1 MAARPFAL
9 LLLLCLALAAAPA
22 SAQQPARTGFDH
34 LLHARN
40 LATSGAKPIPCASC
54 HRAARGLLVGR
65 PGHTACYGACH
76 GALPSIAEA
85 RRLSARPP
93 ADDDARTRLSTCTPC
108 HAASELASARSAP
121 AFPPYTLDS
130 DFGLEL
136 SHARHAAASC
146 ARCHPATRRPAT
158 PRAVPHQRC
167 LGCHTNAA
175 SPPTFDM
182 AACESCHYPA
192 VGAGNAPKL
201 ARSQITVTT
210 AFSHAT
216 HQTYAARRG
225 AAPSCL
231 PCHRQVPADNNA
243 PGVVPAPAA
252 ETCAETGCHDG
263 TAAFAITER
272 CTSCHRDPP
281 DTPYQVPRPT
291 RGYSHQQHAEAQAQL
306 GCLGCHAATER
317 GAPEPT
323 RHRVCAT
330 CHAKDF
336 GSPSPLICGACHT
349 ATEPWRVLR
358 ADRRPTQRTTFGARM
373 DHATHR
379 LPCERCHTLT
389 TATRQLRLP
398 RDHATCA
405 GSGCHRLG
413 GGPAPAFERCEACHV
428 AELVARRASAR
439 AAAPWSVRTLFDHRS
454 HTTTAEGLPLT
465 CVGCHLSVDGALDTL
480 ATPPKRTC
488 APCHDG
494 VRAFGLTG
502 TACARCH
509 GGRR

>member
-1 MAARPFAL
+1 MLVLAL
-9 LLLLCLALAAAPA
+9 VLAAAPA
-22 SAQQPARTGFDH
+22 SAQAPARAGFDH

-40 LATSGAKPIPCASC
+40 LVTAAAAPLPCASC
-54 HRAARGLLVGR
+54 HRTARGELVGR
-65 PGHTACYGACH
+65 PGHAACYGACH
-76 GALPSIAEA
+76 GPAPSAAEA
-85 RRLSARPP
+85 RRLASRPP
-93 ADDDARTRLSTCTPC
+93 PDDDARARLATCTTC
-108 HAASELASARSAP
+108 HAPSELAGARSAP
-121 AFPPYTLDS
+121 AFPPYTLDR

-136 SHARHAAASC
+136 SHARHADFAC
-146 ARCHPATRRPAT
+146 ARCHPANRRASTARVSGTPPARQ
-158 PRAVPHQRC
+158 PPHQRC
-167 LGCHTNAA
+167 LGCHSPGAR
-175 SPPTFDM
+175 PPTFAMD
-182 AACESCHYPA
+182 ACEACHYPA
-192 VGAGNAPKL
+192 VGTGNAPRL
-201 ARSQITVTT
+201 ARSQITVTA

-225 AAPSCL
+225 AAEPACL
-231 PCHRQVPADNNA
+231 PCHRQVPAESA

-252 ETCAETGCHDG
+252 ETCSGTGCHDG

-272 CTSCHRDPP
+272 CTSCHRAAP

-291 RGYSHQQHAEAQAQL
+291 KAYSHAQHAEAQAQL
-306 GCLGCHAATER
+306 GCAGCHAATER
-317 GAPEPT
+317 GAPEPAS
-323 RHRVCAT
+323 HRVCAT

-336 GSPSPLICGACHT
+336 GSPSPLTCGACHT
-349 ATEPWRVLR
+349 ATEPWRALR
-358 ADRRPTQRTTFGARM
+358 ADRRPALRTAFGARM

-398 RDHATCA
+398 RDHGTCA
-405 GSGCHRLG
+405 GGECHRLG
-413 GGPAPAFERCEACHV
+413 GGPAPALERCEACHV

-439 AAAPWSVRTLFDHRS
+439 AAAPWSVRTRFDHRS
-454 HTTTAEGLPLT
+454 HATTSDGQPLA
-465 CVGCHLSVDGALDTL
+465 CAACHLSVDGALDTM

-509 GGRR
+509 GGAR